1 MSNGIPA
8 MWMRG
13 GTSKGGYF
21 LYQDLPEDKVERDAL
36 LLRIMGSPDLR
47 QIDGMGGADALTSK
61 VAIVRKSNRSGVD
74 IDYLFLQVFVDKEI
88 VTDSQ
93 NCGNILAGVAPFAI
107 ERDLVEL
114 EIELLIKAGFINIE
128 ISWSNNENWLNYV
141 SNLRLKFPKLN
152 LGSASIRNKKSIDDS
167 IKIGCNYS
175 MMKGWDRDLL
185 NYSNSKNHLLIPGI
199 KHLKDLKQAIDLNCK
214 IIKIYP
220 VKDNIELINISQYKN
235 IDFIAAG
242 GLSISDIP
250 LYKSLGYKAIVIGD
264 MGFKNNKIDP
274 KIYEWLRRRSN

>member
-1 MSNGIPA
+1 MKKSDISIKNKKDSFS
-8 MWMRG
+8 RNLK
-13 GTSKGGYF
+13 SESFF
-21 LYQDLPEDKVERDAL
+21 LLIKPTK
-36 LLRIMGSPDLR
+36 
-47 QIDGMGGADALTSK
+47 
-61 VAIVRKSNRSGVD
+61 
-74 IDYLFLQVFVDKEI
+74 
-88 VTDSQ
+88 
-93 NCGNILAGVAPFAI
+93 NIYKNSI

-152 LGSASIRNKKSIDDS
+152 LGSASIINKKSIDDS

-185 NYSNSKNHLLIPGI
+185 IYSNSKNHLLIPGI

>member
-1 MSNGIPA
+1 
-8 MWMRG
+8 MR
-13 GTSKGGYF
+13 TIS
-21 LYQDLPEDKVERDAL
+21 
-36 LLRIMGSPDLR
+36 DLR
-47 QIDGMGGADALTSK
+47 KSDNYLKHQIDSFSK
-61 VAIVRKSNRSGVD
+61 N
-74 IDYLFLQVFVDKEI
+74 L
-88 VTDSQ
+88 
-93 NCGNILAGVAPFAI
+93 
-107 ERDLVEL
+107 EL
-114 EIELLIKAGFINIE
+114 ESFFLLIKPTKEIYRNAADKELVERQIEKLMKRGFKNIE
-128 ISWSNNENWLNYV
+128 ISWSNNKNWSNYV
-141 SNLRLKFPKLN
+141 LNLKLKFPKLN
-152 LGSASIRNKKSIDDS
+152 LGSASIINKKSIDES
-167 IKIGCNYS
+167 IKIGLNYS
-175 MMKGWDRDLL
+175 MMKVWDKDLL

-220 VKDNIELINISQYKN
+220 VKDNIELINIFQYKN